1 MSQVSLLGLEGI
13 GLKKMERAILISV
26 LYAGLIPQ
34 YYCAYMLVILC
45 FNPGVSVHVE
55 ADGGSKWIK

>member
-1 MSQVSLLGLEGI
+1 MGLEGI